1 VTVVLLTCSYN
12 GQEFIRVGYYV
23 NNEYTDPALVE
34 NPPSCLLLDR
44 MQRSIL
50 ADQPRIT
57 RFPIDFDGCVDGMEM
72 AEPAAGMDC
81 GAGGD
86 AQAAGFGQP
95 AFGQENTMEA
105 DDVAGAQF
113 DYGGGG
119 AGAFS
124 RGGFADTGIMA

>member
-1 VTVVLLTCSYN
+1 MVLLSCAYN

-34 NPPSCLLLDR
+34 NPPSALLLDR

-57 RFPIDFDGCVDGMEM
+57 RFPIDFDGCVDSMEM
-72 AEPAAGMDC
+72 AEPGSGMDC
-81 GAGGD
+81 GAGAD
-86 AQAAGFGQP
+86 AQQAGFGQP
-95 AFGQENTMEA
+95 AFGQENTMVA
-105 DDVAGAQF
+105 DDMAGAEF
-113 DYGGGG
+113 NYGGAG